1 MFGWDFSLPNWI
13 PNSLIIQENLHQLYL
28 MQILDDDD
36 CVDDHKEVRDLHIT
50 VYQEY
55 IYSLVDAVKR
65 VLDEDQCLTV
75 GHGLYAKM
83 EKLLDFVD
91 NLEWT
96 EIEKMH
102 SAFQE
107 KIEEVNRRLSDL
119 DIDTHLPFRNEEDII
134 EEQIYDDQYEYD
146 LNEVD
151 LPGLRPGES
160 PIAYERR
167 LNAISQTE
175 REDNN
180 E

>member
-1 MFGWDFSLPNWI
+1 MCIRDSLTI
-13 PNSLIIQENLHQLYL
+13 
-28 MQILDDDD
+28 
-36 CVDDHKEVRDLHIT
+36 
-50 VYQEY
+50 
-55 IYSLVDAVKR
+55 
-65 VLDEDQCLTV
+65 

-83 EKLLDFVD
+83 EKLLDFVH

-119 DIDTHLPFRNEEDII
+119 DIDAHLPFTEEEEEDLY
-134 EEQIYDDQYEYD
+134 ESDDEFRFE
-146 LNEVD
+146 LNTVD
-151 LPGLRPGES
+151 FPGLRPGES

>member
-1 MFGWDFSLPNWI
+1 MINEGYTGGYFVIVTFHSYKGQSANYWKSIWK
-13 PNSLIIQENLHQLYL
+13 SVEN
-28 MQILDDDD
+28 
-36 CVDDHKEVRDLHIT
+36 K
-50 VYQEY
+50 
-55 IYSLVDAVKR
+55 KNP
-65 VLDEDQCLTV
+65 
-75 GHGLYAKM
+75 
-83 EKLLDFVD
+83 DFVQND
-91 NLEWT
+91 
-96 EIEKMH
+96 
-102 SAFQE
+102 
-107 KIEEVNRRLSDL
+107 
-119 DIDTHLPFRNEEDII
+119 RNEEDII